1 MKLYNMIF
9 VVCFVGLLTAAA
21 PAFGQVEEVP
31 EVVQLDVLPTVV
43 PPVEPT
49 GVPTGPEE
57 AAYDA
62 EMDLV
67 SSDIL
72 GADAVSADFASL
84 KEADSL
90 MKLASDNLVER
101 GFEALTGPEN
111 FFGIKETYRVMMD
124 DGEIVQQTTTLEVQD
139 YISSD
144 RRDLGALVRVRLETE
159 DGCKEEYTFNLVAP
173 CGDFS
178 RPIEYQAVATIIRDP
193 TTGAMTTRLEMVE
206 TDSWG
211 SCMLQEL
218 KKCASPCV
226 NALVTCPKTS
236 WTAYLGCLA
245 VRCGGCFVAKAACCT
260 CNCKW
265 WCKWAVGCCRR

>member
-1 MKLYNMIF
+1 MKLHTLIF
-9 VVCFVGLLTAAA
+9 VVCLVGVLTLAT
-21 PAFGQVEEVP
+21 PVFGQVEEVP
-31 EVVQLDVLPTVV
+31 EVDQLEDLPVALPPDEPTV
-43 PPVEPT
+43 
-49 GVPTGPEE
+49 VPTGPEE
-57 AAYDA
+57 AALDA

-67 SSDIL
+67 SSEIL
-72 GADAVSADFASL
+72 GAAAVSADFANL

-90 MKLASDNLVER
+90 MRLASDNLVER
-101 GFEALTGPEN
+101 GFVALTGSDN
-111 FFGIKETYRVMMD
+111 FFGIRETYRVMMD

-173 CGDFS
+173 CGDFN
-178 RPIEYQAVATIIRDP
+178 RAIEYQAVETSIRDP
-193 TTGAMTTRLEMVE
+193 TTGAMTARLEMVE

-236 WTAYLGCLA
+236 WSAYLGCLA

-265 WCKWAVGCCRR
+265 WCKWAVGCCKR

>member
-1 MKLYNMIF
+1 MIA
-9 VVCFVGLLTAAA
+9 LLTAIA
-21 PAFGQVEEVP
+21 PAVSQIEEMPEVNQLEEMPEIGQLDDSPEVGLPTEPAVILPGPEEEVP
-31 EVVQLDVLPTVV
+31 
-43 PPVEPT
+43 
-49 GVPTGPEE
+49 
-57 AAYDA
+57 DA
-62 EMDLV
+62 ELALV
-67 SSDIL
+67 SSEIL
-72 GADAVSADFASL
+72 STAAVSADFASM

-101 GFEALTGPEN
+101 GFEALTGDDN
-111 FFGIKETYRVMMD
+111 FFGIIETSRVMMD

-144 RRDLGALVRVRLETE
+144 RKDLGALVRVRLETE
-159 DGCKEEYTFNLVAP
+159 DGCKEEYIFNLVAP

-178 RPIEYQAVATIIRDP
+178 KPIEYQAVATSIRDP
-193 TTGAMTTRLEMVE
+193 ATGAMSTQLEMVE

-226 NALVTCPKTS
+226 NALVTCPKSS

-265 WCKWAVGCCRR
+265 WCKWAVGCCKR

>member
-1 MKLYNMIF
+1 
-9 VVCFVGLLTAAA
+9 
-21 PAFGQVEEVP
+21 
-31 EVVQLDVLPTVV
+31 
-43 PPVEPT
+43 
-49 GVPTGPEE
+49 
-57 AAYDA
+57 
-62 EMDLV
+62 
-67 SSDIL
+67 
-72 GADAVSADFASL
+72 
-84 KEADSL
+84 

-101 GFEALTGPEN
+101 GFEALTGDDN
-111 FFGIKETYRVMMD
+111 FFGISETSRVMMD
-124 DGEIVQQTTTLEVQD
+124 DGEIVQLITTLEVQD

-144 RRDLGALVRVRLETE
+144 RKDLGALVRVRLEAE
-159 DGCKEEYTFNLVAP
+159 DGCKEEYIFNLVAP

-178 RPIEYQAVATIIRDP
+178 RPIEYQAVATSIRDP

-211 SCMLQEL
+211 TCMQREL

-226 NALVTCPKTS
+226 NALVTCPKSS